1 MNALRAAPLCLA
13 LALLS
18 SFSAQ
23 AAGRDP
29 FRSPFVGANK
39 VAPAT
44 GLEAFDLADLA
55 VEGIISGIDN
65 PRAVVVLPTGEALLV
80 REGTA
85 IGTRGGRV
93 RRIERDAVVVAEH
106 AADGRP
112 DEETR
117 LPIR

>member
-1 MNALRAAPLCLA
+1 MNELCFAALLTALCLA
-13 LALLS
+13 TSGAD
-18 SFSAQ
+18 

-39 VAPAT
+39 VTPAT
-44 GLEAFDLADLA
+44 GLEAFDLADLQ
-55 VEGIISGIDN
+55 VEGIISGIDA
-65 PRAVVVLPTGEALLV
+65 PRAVVVLPTGEAMLV

-93 RRIERDAVVVAEH
+93 RRIERDAIVVAER
-106 AADGRP
+106 AAEAGRP